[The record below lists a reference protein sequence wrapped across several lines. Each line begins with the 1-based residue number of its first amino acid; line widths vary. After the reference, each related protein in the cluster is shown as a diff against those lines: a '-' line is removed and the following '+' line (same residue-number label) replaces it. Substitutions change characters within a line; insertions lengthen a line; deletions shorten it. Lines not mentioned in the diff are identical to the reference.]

1 MNYPP
6 QKHHRRSI
14 RLPEY
19 DYSKGGAYFVTICT
33 RNSEQILS
41 NPPKPQKSDVGVA
54 LAATHPLETPPNPE
68 PDSALQFELTPIG
81 KIVDCNWRTLPERF
95 PVISLDEYVIMPNHL
110 HGIVFINESD
120 QSRQG
125 VAGKRVGARPTP
137 TAPISPPTPTLGMIV
152 GAFKSKSVKDVLA
165 HIDENGLDM
174 IGKIWQRNY
183 FERVIRNERDL
194 DNIRTYIRNNPANW
208 AQDEENPMRIERK

>member
-1 MNYPP
+1 MMNYNL

-19 DYSKGGAYFVTICT
+19 DYSKGGAYFITICT
-33 RNSEQILS
+33 RNGDQILA
-41 NPPKPQKSDVGVA
+41 NTQKSDVNVGVA
-54 LAATHPLETPPNPE
+54 LAATHLLDMPPNLE

-81 KIVDCNWRTLPERF
+81 EIVDRNWRTLPERF

-120 QSRQG
+120 KPEFRDG
-125 VAGKRVGARPTP
+125 GKRVGARPTP

-165 HIDENGLDM
+165 HIEENRLDM

-194 DNIRTYIRNNPANW
+194 DNIRTYIKNNPANW
-208 AQDEENPMRIERK
+208 AQDEENPMHSERK